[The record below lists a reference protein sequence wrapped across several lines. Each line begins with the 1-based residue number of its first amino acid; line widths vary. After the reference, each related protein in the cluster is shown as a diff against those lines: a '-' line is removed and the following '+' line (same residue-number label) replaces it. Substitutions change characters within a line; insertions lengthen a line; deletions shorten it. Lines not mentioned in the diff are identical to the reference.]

1 MSYSPDSLS
10 VQVGRKEGERSFVW
24 LQDEAFDGAHLDI
37 TTLAAFEKDGGFT
50 ESNTRRYEATVA
62 PVRMRAP
69 FCSCRVRVS
78 DLMPDT
84 YVYHA
89 GTKFDG
95 DKTVTAGG
103 RVLGV
108 TSFGKD
114 VAEAAAN
121 AYKGLE
127 KIKFEGMHFRRD
139 IGITK

>member
-1 MSYSPDSLS
+1 
-10 VQVGRKEGERSFVW
+10 
-24 LQDEAFDGAHLDI
+24 
-37 TTLAAFEKDGGFT
+37 
-50 ESNTRRYEATVA
+50 
-62 PVRMRAP
+62 
-69 FCSCRVRVS
+69 
-78 DLMPDT
+78 MPDT

-114 VAEAAAN
+114 VAEAAEN

-127 KIKFEGMHFRRD
+127 KIKFEGMHFRHD
-139 IGITK
+139 IGVTK